1 MKGDGLVL
9 VKVTVVGELAG
20 ASFGFSFL
28 LHVALERLHLLL
40 VDIVT
45 AIIIQ
50 LGKVPMNHPFLQCVA
65 WVRLNKPGAQTI
77 PVGVVYCIL
86 LHI

>member
-20 ASFGFSFL
+20 ASFGFGFL
-28 LHVALERLHLLL
+28 LHIALEGLHLLL
-40 VDIVT
+40 VDIET

-50 LGKVPMNHPFLQCVA
+50 LGKVPMNHPLLQCVA
-65 WVRLNKPGAQTI
+65 WVRLNKPGAETI
-77 PVGVVYCIL
+77 PVGAVYCIIHL
-86 LHI
+86 T